1 MVERKRGG
9 REEEERRKRGG
20 REEEE
25 IGKGKRGSRVKT
37 ATEGAHDDL
46 TVT

>member
-1 MVERKRGG
+1 MEPWLR
-9 REEEERRKRGG
+9 G

-25 IGKGKRGSRVKT
+25 IGKEMFVQGRRKEKRGSRVEN
-37 ATEGAHDDL
+37 ATKGAHDDL